1 MIMNYNAMYPYP
13 IPILCKC
20 SCSCS
25 LYLVTVLTACCSE
38 HCSEGPVP
46 RHTLYTALAHDTLY
60 S

>member
-1 MIMNYNAMYPYP
+1 MYPYP

-46 RHTLYTALAHDTLY
+46 RHTLYTAQL
-60 S
+60 